1 MVSQVYWRVT
11 NFPSLLIEEWEDGFT
26 VFQPDSGKTH
36 FLNPVA
42 MRVLQTLHSAP
53 DGMLAEDVIDASL
66 MTLFESDGSRA
77 LESEA
82 EATLAQLD
90 ELGLIEPLTK
100 EAACDN

>member
-1 MVSQVYWRVT
+1 MASQVYWRVT

-36 FLNPVA
+36 FLNSVA
-42 MRVLQTLHSAP
+42 MRFLQTLHSAP
-53 DGMLAEDVIDASL
+53 DGMLAEDVIGAYL
-66 MTLFESDGSRA
+66 MTLCKSDGSPA
-77 LESEA
+77 FESEA

-100 EAACDN
+100 EPACDN

>member
-1 MVSQVYWRVT
+1 MASQVYWRAT

-53 DGMLAEDVIDASL
+53 DGMLAEDVIGANL
-66 MTLFESDGSRA
+66 MTLFESAGSPA
-77 LESEA
+77 FESEA

-90 ELGLIEPLTK
+90 ELGLIEPLTA
-100 EAACDN
+100 ESPCDS